1 VQKFDP
7 VTLCAIFRDNCNMQ
21 EDKLLAKKAVNGVVK
36 MAGIAT
42 TTLLMV
48 QQQDLFMG

>member
-1 VQKFDP
+1 MK
-7 VTLCAIFRDNCNMQ
+7 LHMQ
-21 EDKLLAKKAVNGVVK
+21 EDKLWPKAVNGVVK

-48 QQQDLFMG
+48 QQDLFMG

>member
-1 VQKFDP
+1 MKLHMGGQ
-7 VTLCAIFRDNCNMQ
+7 TLA
-21 EDKLLAKKAVNGVVK
+21 KAVNGVVK

-48 QQQDLFMG
+48 QQDLFMG